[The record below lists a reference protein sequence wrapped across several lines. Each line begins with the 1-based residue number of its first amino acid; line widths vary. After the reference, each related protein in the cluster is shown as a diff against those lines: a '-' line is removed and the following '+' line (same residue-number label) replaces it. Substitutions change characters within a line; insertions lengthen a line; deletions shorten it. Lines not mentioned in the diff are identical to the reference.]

1 MLKQCTKDLVF
12 STYVEVILM
21 AKHDKLNLTSFLHVC
36 GGDPDINKIRKDVL
50 KFSPRMW
57 R

>member
-1 MLKQCTKDLVF
+1 MTRQLITLMVF
-12 STYVEVILM
+12 STYVEVILIKIM
-21 AKHDKLNLTSFLHVC
+21 STALDARFLHVC
-36 GGDPDINKIRKDVL
+36 GGDPSFRLVWLIRL